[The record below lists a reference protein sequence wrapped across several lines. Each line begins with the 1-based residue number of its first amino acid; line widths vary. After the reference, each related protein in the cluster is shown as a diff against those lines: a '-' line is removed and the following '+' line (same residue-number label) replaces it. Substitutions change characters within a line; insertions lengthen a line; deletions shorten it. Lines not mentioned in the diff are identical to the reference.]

1 MVHPGEMLMNGIAH
15 LVGAI
20 TLVWSAA
27 ALTAVPAAKNDY
39 LFVWA
44 TDVGAK
50 KSDFLAVID
59 ADASSL
65 RYGEVIATAPTG
77 VALSIAHHTEHEM
90 PKGGVLFANGFGA
103 GQTFLFDLHDP
114 LHPKVTGSFLGA
126 GDFMHP
132 HSFAREPNG
141 NVLAT
146 YQMRGHENAEPGAL
160 VELSPEGKVLRV
172 SAAADPKGESFIR
185 PYSLAIVPKL
195 DRVVTTS
202 ADMHAKEV
210 SHSVQVWRL
219 SDLTLL
225 KTVRLPTGPRGTEG
239 DDPAEPRV
247 LEDGRT
253 VVVSTFNCGMF
264 VLDDLAGNEPVAKLV
279 HALPMGECALP
290 VVAGR
295 YWVATDTSIPGLVSL
310 DMSNP
315 REPREVSRLV
325 LGKGQQPHWISLSP
339 DGQRIVVSGGKE
351 ALETRVLMVR
361 IDRRTGKLA
370 LDERFRDKGATEA
383 GVSFDRKSWPHGNT
397 GRALPHGAVF
407 SQAGVGH

>member
-1 MVHPGEMLMNGIAH
+1 MRMNW
-15 LVGAI
+15 I
-20 TLVWSAA
+20 TRSVSATLLASVPALAA
-27 ALTAVPAAKNDY
+27 APAAKGDY

-59 ADASSL
+59 ADASSS

-77 VALSIAHHTEHEM
+77 VPLSIAHHTEHVM

-114 LHPKVTGSFLGA
+114 MHPKVTSSFHGA

-132 HSFAREPNG
+132 HSFVREPNG

-146 YQMRGHENAEPGAL
+146 YQMRGHDNNQPGAL
-160 VELSPEGKVLRV
+160 VELSPQGKVLRITP
-172 SAAADPKGESFIR
+172 AADPNGEPFIR

-195 DRVVTTS
+195 NRVVTTS
-202 ADMHAKEV
+202 ADMHGKEV

-219 SDLTLL
+219 SDLKLL
-225 KTVRLPTGPRGTEG
+225 KTVRLPAGPRGTEG

-253 VVVSTFNCGMF
+253 VAVSTFNCGIF
-264 VLDDLAGNEPVAKLV
+264 ILDGLAGAAPTAKLV
-279 HALPMGECALP
+279 STLPEGECALP

-295 YWVATDTSIPGLVSL
+295 YWIATDTSVPGLVSL
-310 DMSNP
+310 DMSDP
-315 REPREVSRLV
+315 HKPREVARLV
-325 LGKGQQPHWISLSP
+325 LAKDQRPHWISLAP
-339 DGQRIVVSGGKE
+339 DGKRIVISGGKD
-351 ALETRVLMVR
+351 ALETRVLMARV
-361 IDRRTGKLA
+361 DRSTGQLE
-370 LDERFRDKGATEA
+370 LDGSFRDKGAAEP

-407 SQAGVGH
+407 SLPGGDH

>member
-1 MVHPGEMLMNGIAH
+1 MNRIARLAGAMLLAS
-15 LVGAI
+15 
-20 TLVWSAA
+20 SAA
-27 ALTAVPAAKNDY
+27 ALVAAPAAKNDY

-59 ADASSL
+59 VDASSP
-65 RYGEVIATAPTG
+65 RYGEVIVTAPTG
-77 VALSIAHHTEHEM
+77 VPLSIAHHTEHEM

-114 LHPKVTGSFLGA
+114 VHPKVASSFFGA
-126 GDFMHP
+126 DDFMHP
-132 HSFAREPNG
+132 HSFVREPNG

-146 YQMRGHENAEPGAL
+146 YQMRGHDNAEPGAL
-160 VELSPEGKVLRV
+160 VELNPHGKVLRI
-172 SAAADPKGESFIR
+172 SPAADPKGEPFIR

-219 SDLTLL
+219 SDLKLL
-225 KTVRLPTGPRGTEG
+225 KTVRLPAGPRGTEG

-279 HALPMGECALP
+279 HSLPMGECALP
-290 VVAGR
+290 VVTGR
-295 YWVATDTSIPGLVSL
+295 YWVATNTGIPGLVSL
-310 DMSNP
+310 NMTNP
-315 REPREVSRLV
+315 RKPREVSRLV
-325 LGKGQQPHWISLSP
+325 FGQREKPHWISLAP
-339 DGQRIVVSGGKE
+339 DGERIVVSGGKE

-361 IDRRTGKLA
+361 IDRRTGKLE
-370 LDERFRDKGATEA
+370 LDERFRDKDAAEA
-383 GVSFDRKSWPHGNT
+383 GVSFDRKSWPHGDT

-407 SQAGVGH
+407 SLSGEGR

>member
-1 MVHPGEMLMNGIAH
+1 MNRIAN
-15 LVGAI
+15 LAAAMM
-20 TLVWSAA
+20 LVWGAAPLAA
-27 ALTAVPAAKNDY
+27 APGAKNDY

-59 ADASSL
+59 VDASSP

-77 VALSIAHHTEHEM
+77 VPLSIAHHTEHVM

-114 LHPKVTGSFLGA
+114 VHPKVAGSFLGA
-126 GDFMHP
+126 DDFMHP
-132 HSFAREPNG
+132 HSFVREPNG
-141 NVLAT
+141 NVLST
-146 YQMRGHENAEPGAL
+146 YQMRGHENGEPGAL
-160 VELSPEGKVLRV
+160 VELSPQGKVLRI
-172 SAAADPKGESFIR
+172 SPAIDPKGEPFIR
-185 PYSLAIVPKL
+185 PYSLAVIPKL

-202 ADMHAKEV
+202 ADMHAKAV

-219 SDLTLL
+219 SDLKLL

-264 VLDDLAGNEPVAKLV
+264 VLNGLEGQAPVAELI
-279 HALPMGECALP
+279 HALPVGECALP

-310 DMSNP
+310 DMTNP
-315 REPREVSRLV
+315 HKPTEVSRLV
-325 LGKGQQPHWISLSP
+325 LGKGQQPHWISLAP
-339 DGQRIVVSGGKE
+339 DGQRIVVSGGKD

-361 IDRRTGKLA
+361 IDRRTGKLE
-370 LDERFRDKGATEA
+370 LDERFRDKGAAEA
-383 GVSFDRKSWPHGNT
+383 GISFDRKSWPHGDT

-407 SQAGVGH
+407 SLPDERH